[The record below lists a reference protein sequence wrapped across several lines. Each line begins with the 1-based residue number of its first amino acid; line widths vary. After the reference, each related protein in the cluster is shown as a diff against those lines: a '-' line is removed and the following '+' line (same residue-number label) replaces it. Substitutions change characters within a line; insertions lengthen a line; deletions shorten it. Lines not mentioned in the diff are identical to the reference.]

1 MATKTQ
7 IIWLA
12 NELINLSNEIKEH
25 QDDSDENIIPK
36 WVDNQ
41 LSYLAGYASAL
52 KAGESDE

>member
-12 NELINLSNEIKEH
+12 NELIDLSNEIKGH
-25 QDDSDENIIPK
+25 QDDSDVNIIPK
-36 WVDNQ
+36 WVSDQ
-41 LSYLAGYASAL
+41 ISYLAGYVSAL

>member
-12 NELINLSNEIKEH
+12 NELIDLSNEIK
-25 QDDSDENIIPK
+25 QDDSNENIIPK
-36 WVDNQ
+36 WVDDRI
-41 LSYLAGYASAL
+41 SYLAGYAVAL

>member
-12 NELINLSNEIKEH
+12 NELINISNEIKGH

-36 WVDNQ
+36 WVGDRI
-41 LSYLAGYASAL
+41 SYLAGSATAL

>member
-12 NELINLSNEIKEH
+12 NELIDLSNEIKGH
-25 QDDSDENIIPK
+25 QDDSDVNIIPK
-36 WVDNQ
+36 WVSDQ
-41 LSYLAGYASAL
+41 ISYLAGYGSAL